1 MTLNNQNTSEMF
13 NDLLYQ
19 RSSQVDDVQQNAKVD
34 AFYLKTN
41 RCWIQESSDST
52 VVTFMDTAHVHC
64 NESGNT
70 GVLHKL
76 PEFMFFNDTQMKCEE
91 F

>member
-1 MTLNNQNTSEMF
+1 MLDPRELRQ
-13 NDLLYQ
+13 D
-19 RSSQVDDVQQNAKVD
+19 
-34 AFYLKTN
+34 
-41 RCWIQESSDST
+41 CT